1 MSYINIDEPHGL
13 IGTNLV
19 GNVVLYVGCHGIARL
34 DHGWIGLADR
44 IKFRGEC
51 HTHGLFNGAI

>member
-1 MSYINIDEPHGL
+1 MSYIDESHGL

-19 GNVVLYVGCHGIARL
+19 GNVVLYVGCQGIARL
-34 DHGWIGLADR
+34 DHGWIGLAER